1 MKKTRKSNN
10 NNNNKQFITF
20 TFLCRKTYIL
30 LGNFVGEHIWKILI
44 YIFGLLQS
52 VSFSN
57 WYLPAFGQNTER
69 YGISLR
75 TQSECGKIRTRKTRI
90 RTLFTQCLY
99 YSSFCFADYL
109 KRSNEVLTSIQIYTG
124 FADATL
130 RPKILDNKLGIL
142 MQVLIAM
149 DYYLLL
155 GGTFY
160 RPTFNLKK
168 YNSICHE
175 KFYKFYKVF
184 SRSTNCVIF
193 FQAMYISK
201 MFLVFFA
208 FTLVISLELQIRKG
222 EQFREFTPTYELQ
235 QDTNWELKE
244 YVTRYFIFH

>member
-57 WYLPAFGQNTER
+57 WYLPAFGLNTER

-75 TQSECGKIRTRKTRI
+75 IQSECGKIRTRKTRI

-109 KRSNEVLTSIQIYTG
+109 KRSNEVLTSI
-124 FADATL
+124 
-130 RPKILDNKLGIL
+130 
-142 MQVLIAM
+142 
-149 DYYLLL
+149 
-155 GGTFY
+155 
-160 RPTFNLKK
+160 
-168 YNSICHE
+168 
-175 KFYKFYKVF
+175 
-184 SRSTNCVIF
+184 
-193 FQAMYISK
+193 
-201 MFLVFFA
+201 
-208 FTLVISLELQIRKG
+208 
-222 EQFREFTPTYELQ
+222 
-235 QDTNWELKE
+235 
-244 YVTRYFIFH
+244 